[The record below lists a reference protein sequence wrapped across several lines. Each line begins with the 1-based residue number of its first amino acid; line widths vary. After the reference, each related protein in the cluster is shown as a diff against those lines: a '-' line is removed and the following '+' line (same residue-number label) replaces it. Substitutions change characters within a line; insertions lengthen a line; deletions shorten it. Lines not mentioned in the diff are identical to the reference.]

1 MRYWIIGLLKV
12 QISQNNSQSLV
23 GYTADDGLLDMHKDS
38 IEVA

>member
-23 GYTADDGLLDMHKDS
+23 GYTADDGLLDMHKDL